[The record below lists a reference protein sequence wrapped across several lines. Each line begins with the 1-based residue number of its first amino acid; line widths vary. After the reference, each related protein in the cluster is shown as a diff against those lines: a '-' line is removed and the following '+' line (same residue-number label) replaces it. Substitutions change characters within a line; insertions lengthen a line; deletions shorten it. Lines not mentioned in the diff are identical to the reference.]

1 MEDKIVKF
9 AESLEIDAN
18 DLELFMDTVYDPTK
32 EYEENEM
39 LLLKFILS
47 KFVDYE
53 LRRS

>member
-1 MEDKIVKF
+1 MEDKIVEF

-32 EYEENEM
+32 KYEENQT